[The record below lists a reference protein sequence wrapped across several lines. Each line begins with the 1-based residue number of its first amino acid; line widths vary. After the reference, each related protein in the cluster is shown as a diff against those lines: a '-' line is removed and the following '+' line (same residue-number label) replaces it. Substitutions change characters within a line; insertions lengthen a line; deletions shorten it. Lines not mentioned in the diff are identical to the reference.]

1 MSLPF
6 SQETEDTVLGS
17 VMVSPFLLGSVMAEL
32 GPDDFYTQQAKS
44 VFVAMLELDSGG
56 VEINRTT
63 MLEHLRSNRGSVGAQ
78 YIVELGYGIPEMNSI
93 KRYIEVL
100 KEKSALRRL
109 AKIGESI
116 TARAMDNDDA
126 SELLGHAEQSLLEIR
141 KRVGFAGRSFRS
153 FDEVDVDAGHEIEK
167 LHRGESA
174 AILTGFKSLDAA
186 TRGGNQPG
194 DVWVIAALTGRGKS
208 SWALGAARSQAVAGI
223 PVAFVSREMS
233 EFENYIR
240 VLSGA
245 SQVPVWRVKPGMFPD
260 TYHSLQDWRQFVAS
274 LPIYLNTK
282 TSNIFEIRSQ
292 VKEIVRTKGAKSLFV
307 DYLQLLSVAP
317 DTKMSSRAQE
327 VATVSRVLKEIAMEN
342 QIAVFALAQFNRY
355 AAHGEQP
362 EIHHL
367 AESSGI
373 EKDASLVLILDME
386 KQKERDPTRECEMR
400 IAKHRNGPCLSLRY
414 TYRGDILTFEEAA

>member
-1 MSLPF
+1 MTLPHN
-6 SQETEDTVLGS
+6 QEAEDATLGA
-17 VMVSPFLLGSVMAEL
+17 VIVNPFLFSKVNQEL
-32 GPDDFYTQQAKS
+32 TADDFYTQNARQVYS
-44 VFVAMLELDSGG
+44 AMVHLDNAA
-56 VEINRTT
+56 VEINQRTII
-63 MLEHLRSNRGSVGAQ
+63 EHVKNTGMRVPTQ
-78 YIVELGYGIPEMNSI
+78 YVLDLNYGIPMMQNI
-93 KRYIEVL
+93 DRYLFVL
-100 KEKSALRRL
+100 KGKSALRHM

-116 TARAMDNDDA
+116 IARAMDNDEPID
-126 SELLGHAEQSLLEIR
+126 LLGDAEQSLLEIR
-141 KRVGFAGRSFRS
+141 KRIGFAGRSFRS
-153 FDEVDVDAGHEIEK
+153 FNEVDANAGNEIER
-167 LHRGESA
+167 LHKGDSSA
-174 AILTGFKSLDAA
+174 VLTGFKSLDFA

-208 SWALGAARSQAVAGI
+208 SWALGAARAQAVAGI

-240 VLSGA
+240 VLAGA

-260 TYHSLQDWRQFVAS
+260 TYYSLQEWRPFTAT
-274 LPIYLNTK
+274 LPIWINTK

-292 VKEIVRTKGAKSLFV
+292 VRELVRTKAIRSLFI
-307 DYLQLLSVAP
+307 DYLQLLSVSP
-317 DTKMSSRAQE
+317 DSKMSSRAQE

-362 EIHHL
+362 ELHHL

-386 KQKERDPTRECEMR
+386 KQKDKDPNRECEMR
-400 IAKHRNGPCLSLRY
+400 IAKHRNGPCLSLKYR
-414 TYRGDILTFEEAA
+414 YRGDVLTFEEAA